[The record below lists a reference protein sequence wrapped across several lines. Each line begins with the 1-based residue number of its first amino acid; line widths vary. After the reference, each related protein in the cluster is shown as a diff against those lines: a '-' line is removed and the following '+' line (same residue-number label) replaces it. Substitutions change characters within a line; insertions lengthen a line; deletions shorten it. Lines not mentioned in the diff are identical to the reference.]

1 MSDGPVCLPGRWRA
15 VLALV
20 LAALGA
26 GIGLACG
33 GGSPTDVVTP
43 VDVDVTVVANQAPG
57 PRSVDL
63 QLASQSGR
71 DVSIRVVGTGFQD
84 VTAIAF
90 DLSYDAGLV
99 DFTGA
104 GGGTF
109 FGPDAVVGANPVQV
123 VPGRLVGVAA
133 AVSQAEG
140 RSGDGTLMTLQF
152 RIKSLRDGEM
162 PLIFGGSESLVY
174 GPAGV
179 IANHGFHDARLVTR
193 ILTGTGP

>member
-1 MSDGPVCLPGRWRA
+1 MSGGPVCPVRAWRA
-15 VLALV
+15 VFALGLAV
-20 LAALGA
+20 LGA

-43 VDVDVTVVANQAPG
+43 VNVDVSLVGNQAPG

-90 DLSYDAGLV
+90 DLSYDPDLV

-104 GGGTF
+104 GGGAF
-109 FGPDAVVGANPVQV
+109 FGPDAVIGANPVQAS
-123 VPGRLVGVAA
+123 PGRLVGVAA
-133 AVSQAEG
+133 TSSQAEG

-152 RIKSLRDGEM
+152 RLKALRDGEM

-179 IANHGFHDARLVTR
+179 VANHGFHDARLVTR
-193 ILTGTGP
+193 ILTGSGP

>member
-1 MSDGPVCLPGRWRA
+1 ML
-15 VLALV
+15 LALA
-20 LAALGA
+20 LAVLGA

-33 GGSPTDVVTP
+33 GGSPTDVVPAVNVNATLVP
-43 VDVDVTVVANQAPG
+43 TQAPG

-84 VTAIAF
+84 VTAVAF
-90 DLSYDAGLV
+90 ELAYDADFV
-99 DFTGA
+99 DFAGA

-109 FGPDAVVGANPVQV
+109 FGQDAVIGANPVQAA
-123 VPGRLVGVAA
+123 PGRLVGVAA
-133 AVSQAEG
+133 AASQSEG
-140 RSGDGTLMTLQF
+140 RSGDGTLLTLQF
-152 RIKSLRDGEM
+152 RIKALRDGEM

-179 IANHGFHDARLVTR
+179 VANHGFHDARLVTR